1 MNRFRASVDP
11 LSPTAPAS
19 AAAPSAGQA
28 LAIDRPI
35 VLVGMMGAGKTSVG
49 RRLAEVLSLPF
60 RDADEEIEKAAGLSV
75 SEIFERHGEAEFRRG
90 ERQVIKRL
98 LEGPPHVL
106 AAGGGAFMDSETRA
120 VIKKSALS
128 IWLRADLDVLM
139 RRVLRRPTRPLLQVP
154 DPRAA
159 MSELLAQREPVYAEA
174 DLMVHSN
181 QGPQSVAVQA
191 VLTQIAP
198 FFSKASP

>member
-1 MNRFRASVDP
+1 
-11 LSPTAPAS
+11 
-19 AAAPSAGQA
+19 
-28 LAIDRPI
+28 
-35 VLVGMMGAGKTSVG
+35 
-49 RRLAEVLSLPF
+49 
-60 RDADEEIEKAAGLSV
+60 
-75 SEIFERHGEAEFRRG
+75 
-90 ERQVIKRL
+90 
-98 LEGPPHVL
+98 VL

-120 VIKKSALS
+120 IIKKSALS